1 MQLQYK
7 HTRNACYLG
16 YITQAIVNNLAP
28 LLFVTF
34 QKQFS
39 ISLDKIGLLIS
50 VNFAMQMLIDAL
62 AAKFV
67 DKIGYRTCI
76 VGAHI
81 FCTVGLAGMGI
92 FPFVFPSAYAGL
104 IAAVLINA
112 VGGGLIEVLV
122 SPIVESLPGD
132 EKASAMSLLH
142 SFYCWGHVSVVLLST
157 VFFVSVGT
165 EHWTILSVLWALVPL
180 FNTFLF
186 LNVPLNTIHS
196 EEASLP
202 IRKLFSMKLFWVFLL
217 LMICAGASEQA
228 MSQWT
233 SLFAES
239 GLQVSK
245 TMGDLLG
252 PCAFAVLMGVS
263 RAFYGKFGAKLN
275 LKRFIAG
282 SGVLCI
288 ASYLLAA
295 FSPIPLL
302 SLVGCALCG
311 LSVGILWPGTFSL
324 SSAYCPQGG
333 TALFALLALG
343 GDVGCAAGPG
353 LVGWVSSLAD
363 GELKW
368 GLTAA
373 LVFPILLLL
382 LIGVLVR
389 AVKQSDATNR

>member
-165 EHWTILSVLWALVPL
+165 EHWTILSALWAIVPL

-389 AVKQSDATNR
+389 AVKRSDTTNE

>member
-157 VFFVSVGT
+157 VFFVRVGT
-165 EHWTILSVLWALVPL
+165 EHWTILSALWAIVPL

-295 FSPIPLL
+295 FSPMPLL

-353 LVGWVSSLAD
+353 LVGWVSSLVD

>member
-7 HTRNACYLG
+7 HTRTACYLG

-157 VFFVSVGT
+157 VFFVSIGT

-295 FSPIPLL
+295 FSPMPLL

>member
-157 VFFVSVGT
+157 VFFVRVGT
-165 EHWTILSVLWALVPL
+165 EHWTILSALWAIVPL

-295 FSPIPLL
+295 FSPMPLL

-389 AVKQSDATNR
+389 AVKQSDATNG

>member
-157 VFFVSVGT
+157 VFFVSIGT

-239 GLQVSK
+239 GLQVCK

-295 FSPIPLL
+295 FSPMPLL

-353 LVGWVSSLAD
+353 LVGGVSSLAD

>member
-157 VFFVSVGT
+157 VFFVSIGT

-295 FSPIPLL
+295 FSPMPLL

>member
-165 EHWTILSVLWALVPL
+165 EHWTILSALWAIVPL

-288 ASYLLAA
+288 ASYLFAA
-295 FSPIPLL
+295 FSPMPLL

-353 LVGWVSSLAD
+353 LVGWVSSLAG

-389 AVKQSDATNR
+389 AVKQSDATNE

>member
-16 YITQAIVNNLAP
+16 YITQAIVNNLSP

-50 VNFAMQMLIDAL
+50 INFVMQMLIDAL

-81 FCTVGLAGMGI
+81 FSTIGLAGMGI
-92 FPFVFPSAYAGL
+92 FPFLFPNAYAGL

-157 VFFVSVGT
+157 VFFVTVGT
-165 EHWTILSVLWALVPL
+165 EHWYILSVLWALVPL

-186 LNVPLNTIHS
+186 VNVPLNTIHD

-202 IRKLFSMKLFWVFLL
+202 IRKLFSMQLFWVFLL

-311 LSVGILWPGTFSL
+311 LSVGIMWPGTFSL
-324 SSAYCPQGG
+324 SSEYCPQGG

-353 LVGWVSSLAD
+353 LVGLVSSLAG

-389 AVKQSDATNR
+389 MVKRGNATNR